1 MDKNCKLVKDLLPSY
16 IDDVTSKETKEF
28 IEEHLKECKDCKKHL
43 DEMNS
48 ELDKEKVK
56 DIETVKEIKK
66 YKRKIFTLKFLVIAA
81 VLIIVGTV
89 VGKLGYKYYIVK
101 NSIEH
106 SFINEGFF
114 NYRID
119 EFDESI
125 EGYKEHYTTYITN
138 GHIKKEYDGKVLE
151 YWDGSGK
158 RYIINEDEKT
168 YYVEE
173 EYVYDPKE
181 KQFNPKLIED
191 LNIIPAYKEL
201 VVNKESNPI
210 KILKFILT
218 TDDIYI
224 GREGFRDEE
233 YYIIKT
239 DYDGVK
245 IFIDM
250 DTFYVERLTRGSSWS
265 KEFRVS
271 ENCVRYHSAESV
283 DLTGYTEIKK

>member
-125 EGYKEHYTTYITN
+125 ERYKEHYTTYITN
-138 GHIKKEYDGKVLE
+138 GHIKKEYDGKV
-151 YWDGSGK
+151 
-158 RYIINEDEKT
+158 
-168 YYVEE
+168 
-173 EYVYDPKE
+173 
-181 KQFNPKLIED
+181 IE
-191 LNIIPAYKEL
+191 
-201 VVNKESNPI
+201 
-210 KILKFILT
+210 
-218 TDDIYI
+218 
-224 GREGFRDEE
+224 
-233 YYIIKT
+233 
-239 DYDGVK
+239 
-245 IFIDM
+245 
-250 DTFYVERLTRGSSWS
+250 
-265 KEFRVS
+265 
-271 ENCVRYHSAESV
+271 
-283 DLTGYTEIKK
+283 

>member
-66 YKRKIFTLKFLVIAA
+66 YKRKIFTLKFLVIAV

-89 VGKLGYKYYIVK
+89 AHNLGYKYYIVK

-125 EGYKEHYTTYITN
+125 ERYKEHYTTYI
-138 GHIKKEYDGKVLE
+138 
-151 YWDGSGK
+151 
-158 RYIINEDEKT
+158 
-168 YYVEE
+168 
-173 EYVYDPKE
+173 
-181 KQFNPKLIED
+181 Q
-191 LNIIPAYKEL
+191 
-201 VVNKESNPI
+201 
-210 KILKFILT
+210 
-218 TDDIYI
+218 
-224 GREGFRDEE
+224 
-233 YYIIKT
+233 
-239 DYDGVK
+239 
-245 IFIDM
+245 
-250 DTFYVERLTRGSSWS
+250 
-265 KEFRVS
+265 
-271 ENCVRYHSAESV
+271 
-283 DLTGYTEIKK
+283 